1 MKKVTKRAHTKT
13 PSLSGGF
20 VFGWGLFVTFFMFFL
35 FFSSFPFFSHF
46 YFIWTRIHKTA
57 LSQVTLSFIRIHLL
71 QLQWETTCKHL
82 LLTMVPECARP
93 ASLEMMLLVP
103 SFLPSSGAP
112 VTPV

>member
-1 MKKVTKRAHTKT
+1 MKKVTKRPHPKT
-13 PSLSGGF
+13 NPPDKEGVL
-20 VFGWGLFVTFFMFFL
+20 VWALLVTFFIVFH